1 MAYCY
6 ADILMAELTE
16 FHNEWNS
23 HYMRRT
29 HGARCP
35 AGVPADLFYLP
46 EMTGWTRLDINS
58 LAFYI

>member
-1 MAYCY
+1 
-6 ADILMAELTE
+6 MAELTE

-58 LAFYI
+58 LEFYI